1 MLHWLNSCQI
11 LCCLKKQTMGLTKN
25 LESESMYSSRCMM
38 KACGLFRQKWMNDE
52 SAKSYWC
59 NGIWPYSS
67 NDLEEWERERVAIG
81 YLPSSEEYVR
91 RWEEIRM
98 HHSDSEMIVHT
109 LDKSIGTDELF
120 QHSQFYT
127 KLQKVVLKR
136 IIWKSSYRSERRFL
150 IHFKENSTK
159 HKKHAQELH

>member
-1 MLHWLNSCQI
+1 M
-11 LCCLKKQTMGLTKN
+11 
-25 LESESMYSSRCMM
+25 
-38 KACGLFRQKWMNDE
+38 
-52 SAKSYWC
+52 
-59 NGIWPYSS
+59 
-67 NDLEEWERERVAIG
+67 AIG

-150 IHFKENSTK
+150 IHFKVNSTK